1 MKKYVII
8 TGRLGLTKQYDTIAE
23 AQSAI
28 TTIGQLGRLHYIIDG
43 EVYTSVEI
51 WETEAYLK
59 FMGIKH
65 EKHT

>member
-8 TGRLGLTKQYDTIAE
+8 TGRTGLTKQYDTMEE
-23 AQSAI
+23 AQAEI
-28 TTIGQLGRLHYIIDG
+28 TTIGQVGRLHHILNG
-43 EVYTSVEI
+43 EVYTSLEI

-65 EKHT
+65 ENYR

>member
-8 TGRLGLTKQYDTIAE
+8 TGRTGLTKQYDTMEE
-23 AQSAI
+23 AQAEI
-28 TTIGQLGRLHYIIDG
+28 TTIGQVGRLHHILDG
-43 EVYTSVEI
+43 EVYTSLEI

>member
-8 TGRLGLTKQYDTIAE
+8 TGRTGLTKQYDTMEE
-23 AQSAI
+23 AQAEI
-28 TTIGQLGRLHYIIDG
+28 TTIGQVGRLHHILDG
-43 EVYTSVEI
+43 EVYTSLEI

-65 EKHT
+65 ENYR

>member
-8 TGRLGLTKQYDTIAE
+8 TGRTGLTKQYDTMEE
-23 AQSAI
+23 AQAVI
-28 TTIGQLGRLHYIIDG
+28 TTIGQVGRLHHILDG
-43 EVYTSVEI
+43 EVYTSLEI

-65 EKHT
+65 ENYL